1 MGIQSYII
9 QDSEHGKWKAM
20 LVETEQ
26 KWNKIAKDSH

>member
-9 QDSEHGKWKAM
+9 QDSLHWKWKAV